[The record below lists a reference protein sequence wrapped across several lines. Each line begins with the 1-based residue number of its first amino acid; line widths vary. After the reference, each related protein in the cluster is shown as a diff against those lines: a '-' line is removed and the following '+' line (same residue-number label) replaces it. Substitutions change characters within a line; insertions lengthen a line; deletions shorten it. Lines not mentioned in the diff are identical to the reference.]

1 MTVFQY
7 LDKVRNENPQYRRL
21 DNISLYK
28 QLKGT
33 DQNLPSWSRIDNPSK
48 SIRRKT
54 DKQSPGFLNS
64 LFDWT
69 DYGINQ
75 TSWNFVKSAY
85 NNSITGLAYQL
96 HNGEERFDLEDY
108 NPGIIEDVG
117 SMILSFAMPL
127 DFASMFVGGYLGKA
141 LTKPMN
147 AGIKAKAVD
156 AMVGK
161 KAFTKQFG
169 KEIADQT
176 TQKALKKAGK
186 NITSEAAR
194 REIAERH
201 VNSIIKDY
209 GMAPLYKQ
217 KSQAIA
223 AGTIMNASTLA
234 TFEGVRGGFQAAAN
248 GEDVWKGI
256 GTGVMHGGFMGALS
270 GAVGSSLNIKH
281 GQYLAKYADDEFKT
295 FAQKAK
301 LIGTGV
307 PGQIVAESLAFL
319 K

>member
-1 MTVFQY
+1 MV
-7 LDKVRNENPQYRRL
+7 KNR
-21 DNISLYK
+21 
-28 QLKGT
+28 
-33 DQNLPSWSRIDNPSK
+33 NPSK

-169 KEIADQT
+169 KEVADQT
-176 TQKALKKAGK
+176 TQKALKRQEK
-186 NITSEAAR
+186 I
-194 REIAERH
+194 
-201 VNSIIKDY
+201 
-209 GMAPLYKQ
+209 
-217 KSQAIA
+217 
-223 AGTIMNASTLA
+223 
-234 TFEGVRGGFQAAAN
+234 
-248 GEDVWKGI
+248 
-256 GTGVMHGGFMGALS
+256 
-270 GAVGSSLNIKH
+270 
-281 GQYLAKYADDEFKT
+281 
-295 FAQKAK
+295 
-301 LIGTGV
+301 
-307 PGQIVAESLAFL
+307 
-319 K
+319 